1 MPNLSLSVLFEFA
14 ASHRLYRPDLSEQ
27 ENHKLFGKCSNPNGH
42 GHNYT
47 LTVNVSGPVD
57 ATTEMIIDAS
67 LLKEVVEREV
77 LQDVDHKDLNRDTP
91 WLEGRVPTT
100 EVLAHAI
107 FERLALAVSEARGT
121 ARLDSVTLQETR
133 RISVTVTR

>member
-77 LQDVDHKDLNRDTP
+77 LHTP

-107 FERLALAVSEARGT
+107 FERLALAVSEASGT

>member
-1 MPNLSLSVLFEFA
+1 M
-14 ASHRLYRPDLSEQ
+14 
-27 ENHKLFGKCSNPNGH
+27 
-42 GHNYT
+42 
-47 LTVNVSGPVD
+47 NVSGPVD

-67 LLKEVVEREV
+67 LLKEVVEREI

-91 WLEGRVPTT
+91 WLESRVPTT

-107 FERLALAVSEARGT
+107 FERLALAVSEDSGS
-121 ARLDSVTLQETR
+121 ARLDSVTLQEAR